1 MPTLSE
7 VSTLPIAPETRPG
20 VTPSEVR
27 EIFERGLNAKVEL
40 DRMADRLAA
49 LSSPAMSSGMP
60 MAVRSGKSDPT
71 AQSAMALVE
80 LEKTMAQTSESLE
93 KDCETVVRLVSGV
106 RAGMGWSYSQVL
118 EDRYING
125 LLWKQ
130 IAMIEGM
137 SVATVHRYKEAAFE
151 WIAQVGIIRAMEGC
165 GTAEG

>member
-1 MPTLSE
+1 MSVGNVIVGQSGGPTSVINSSLAG
-7 VSTLPIAPETRPG
+7 VFQTARDRGAGIIYGMKNGIAG
-20 VTPSEVR
+20 
-27 EIFERGLNAKVEL
+27 F
-40 DRMADRLAA
+40 
-49 LSSPAMSSGMP
+49 
-60 MAVRSGKSDPT
+60 
-71 AQSAMALVE
+71 
-80 LEKTMAQTSESLE
+80 
-93 KDCETVVRLVSGV
+93 
-106 RAGMGWSYSQVL
+106 L